1 MARVIYLDNAA
12 TTRVS
17 QPCAQAVYDT
27 LSGCFANPSSLYG
40 IGFEAQKRLEAAR
53 AAVAAGM
60 GAAPEEVYFT
70 GSGTEAN
77 NLAVLGGA
85 RARRVW
91 GRAVVL
97 TGFEHPSVEQC
108 ARALAAEG
116 FAVHRIMPD
125 AQGQIDEEEILRAVG
140 RDTALVAVMHVN
152 NEIGTVLDVER
163 IAGRVKEINRRTAVH
178 CDNVQGFLK
187 HPALRLGAGIDTMAV
202 SAHKIHG
209 PKGIGAL
216 YVRRGHNLENVLYGG
231 LQERALRPGTENLA
245 YAVGFAKAVELARQN
260 CAGQFARLQALN
272 DALRAAA
279 AGMRGVRVNSPQ
291 GGSPYI
297 FNLSLL
303 GYRSETLLHFLEQRE
318 IYVSSGSACSKGEK
332 SHTLSAMALPREA
345 IDGALRV
352 SFSDETTEQEVRAF
366 ADALAQAQKTLLHS

>member
-1 MARVIYLDNAA
+1 MTYLDNAA

-17 QPCAQAVYDT
+17 QACAQAVYET
-27 LSGCFANPSSLYG
+27 LCGCFANPSSLYG
-40 IGFEAQKRLEAAR
+40 IGLAAQKRLEAAR
-53 AAVAAGM
+53 AEVAAGM

-85 RARRVW
+85 RARRSW

-108 ARALAAEG
+108 AKALAAEG
-116 FAVHRIMPD
+116 FAVRRIMPD
-125 AQGQIDEEEILRAVG
+125 GQGRVDEEALVAAVD
-140 RDTALVAVMHVN
+140 RDTALVAVMQVN

-163 IAGRVKEINRRTAVH
+163 IAGRVKAANRRTAVH

-187 HPALRLGAGIDTMAV
+187 HPALRLGEGIDTMAV

-216 YVRRGHNLENVLYGG
+216 YVRRGHNLENVLHGG

-245 YAVGFAKAVELARQN
+245 YAVGFAKAVELARPH
-260 CAGQFARLQALN
+260 CAGQFERLRRLN
-272 DALRAAA
+272 AMLREAAA
-279 AGMRGVRVNSPQ
+279 ALPGVRINSPQ
-291 GGSPYI
+291 DGSPYI
-297 FNLSLL
+297 FNLSLI
-303 GYRSETLLHFLEQRE
+303 GYRSETLLHFLEQKE

-332 SHTLSAMALPREA
+332 SHTLSAMALPRGV

-352 SFSDETTEQEVRAF
+352 SFSDETTEQEVQ
-366 ADALAQAQKTLLHS
+366 ALAEALAEAQKILLHT